1 MNYFI
6 KIKERN
12 LIHKHTGLLTYKPQH
27 LCFKQPDCLKLGNKM
42 MYYRRDYVFTRVI
55 KGDAFM
61 RRVWNIYE
69 AVHKEGVVQVSV
81 CVCGGRGVRMT

>member
-1 MNYFI
+1 
-6 KIKERN
+6 
-12 LIHKHTGLLTYKPQH
+12 
-27 LCFKQPDCLKLGNKM
+27 M
-42 MYYRRDYVFTRVI
+42 MYYRGDYVLTRVI

-81 CVCGGRGVRMT
+81 CVCVGGGGGQVRMT